1 MLDFLALLWYV
12 IVLTGGATH
21 EQPDK
26 RTMARQHNTQ
36 EDSPNQFARDEGT
49 AHLYGKASRGTRK
62 ELQKRA
68 EGNLENLPFGCPSFV
83 YTDEFLS
90 VATLNLCK
98 RIKLKKAL
106 QLLNIKQSNFY
117 YHIRKIK
124 SLNS

>member
-1 MLDFLALLWYV
+1 MKELLSY
-12 IVLTGGATH
+12 
-21 EQPDK
+21 
-26 RTMARQHNTQ
+26 MARHHEELEKSFTNEQ
-36 EDSPNQFARDEGT
+36 
-49 AHLYGKASRGTRK
+49 K
-62 ELQKRA
+62 ETLRTCLF
-68 EGNLENLPFGCPSFV
+68 ECPSFV